1 MFSEY
6 EIKKQICEI
15 GKRIYQNGFVAA
27 NDGNISVKIND
38 KEVLCTPTGVSKGYM
53 TPDMICKVDI
63 NGKAVCKTCIETEV
77 FKPNN
82 KYNRTNQQGYNYYA
96 KKSTQKSWLV
106 TLLLCLFVGTIGV
119 HRFYVGKIGTGILQ
133 LLTFGGFGIW
143 TLVDFILIAC
153 KKFTDANG
161 DLILD

>member
-1 MFSEY
+1 MKCYYHDNKEVVAACTECGRF
-6 EIKKQICEI
+6 ICE
-15 GKRIYQNGFVAA
+15 A
-27 NDGNISVKIND
+27 
-38 KEVLCTPTGVSKGYM
+38 
-53 TPDMICKVDI
+53 CKVNI
-63 NGKAVCKTCIETEV
+63 NGKAVCKKCIETGV
-77 FKPNN
+77 FGPNEGY
-82 KYNRTNQQGYNYYA
+82 KYNRYNYNRSNQQGYNNYDVR
-96 KKSTQKSWLV
+96 KSTQKSWLV

>member
-1 MFSEY
+1 MKCYYHDNKEVIAACTECGKF
-6 EIKKQICEI
+6 ICE
-15 GKRIYQNGFVAA
+15 
-27 NDGNISVKIND
+27 
-38 KEVLCTPTGVSKGYM
+38 E
-53 TPDMICKVDI
+53 CKVNI
-63 NGKAVCKTCIETEV
+63 NGKAVCKVCIENGV
-77 FKPNN
+77 FNSN
-82 KYNRTNQQGYNYYA
+82 HGYNTYNYNGMNQQGNNYYI

-106 TLLLCLFVGTIGV
+106 TLLLCLFVGTVGV